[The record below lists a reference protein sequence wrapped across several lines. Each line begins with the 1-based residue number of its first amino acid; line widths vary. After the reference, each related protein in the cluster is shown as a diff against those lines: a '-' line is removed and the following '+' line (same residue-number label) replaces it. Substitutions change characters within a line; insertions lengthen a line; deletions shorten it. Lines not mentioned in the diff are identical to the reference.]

1 MMKEK
6 RKLQE
11 KKIQQ
16 IFRLIKD
23 NRHLLAWALRA
34 GTDEAIE
41 SAAVAIVLK

>member
-1 MMKEK
+1 MEK
-6 RKLQE
+6 QRKLQE
-11 KKIQQ
+11 KRIKQ

-23 NRHLLAWALRA
+23 NQHLLAWALRA

>member
-1 MMKEK
+1 MKEK
-6 RKLQE
+6 RKSE
-11 KKIQQ
+11 ERKIKQ

-23 NRHLLAWALRA
+23 NQTLLTWALKA